1 MFYLGIDIGK
11 FNHAAALMDQ
21 RGKVISTLPSFPNTR
36 GGFQNL
42 LALITKHLPPVE
54 GLRIGMEATGPYW
67 IPLAEWLKTHG
78 WTPVILN
85 PIKTASLRNY
95 GVRGSKTD
103 TIDSVLIANTL
114 RIERE
119 EPQPVS
125 PKLSEELRHFTR
137 LRADMTKDRT
147 RLALRM
153 TSLLDRLFPELLSS
167 FSKTLS
173 PSCLAL
179 LSEAP
184 TPSKVLALGEE
195 RLAALLR
202 KVSGGNL
209 KATRAQEIMDKAIES
224 VGVPSQAMEEVLA
237 LLLEQINLLG
247 SQLRTLDRRITDLYE
262 EAGLCF
268 TSFGGVGI
276 LSAATILGEFGS
288 VTKFTQ
294 PKQMVAFAGIDPK
307 LRNSGKHQGQVHI
320 SKRGPRYLRRA
331 LYLACQGAVRNDD
344 DFHSIYQ
351 RYRDKGKSHKEAIIA
366 VMNRFIHVLYAIWR
380 DNRPYYPLTQA

>member
-21 RGKVISTLPSFPNTR
+21 RGKVIATLSSFPNTLS
-36 GGFQNL
+36 GFQNL
-42 LALITKHLPPVE
+42 LAVITAHLPPTE
-54 GLRIGMEATGPYW
+54 ELRIGMEATGPYW
-67 IPLAEWLKTHG
+67 IPLTEWLKKQG
-78 WTPVILN
+78 WIPVILN

-103 TIDSVLIANTL
+103 NIDSVLIANTL

-119 EPQPVS
+119 HPQPVS

-137 LRADMTKDRT
+137 LRVEMTKDRT
-147 RLALRM
+147 RIGLRV
-153 TSLLDRLFPELLSS
+153 TSILDRLFPELLSS

-179 LSEAP
+179 LCEAP

-195 RLAALLR
+195 KLATLLR
-202 KVSGGNL
+202 KASGGNL
-209 KATRAQEIMDKAIES
+209 KATRAKEIMDKAAQS
-224 VGVPSQAMEEVLA
+224 VGVPSQAMEETLA
-237 LLLEQINLLG
+237 LLLEQINLIN
-247 SQLRTLDRRITDLYE
+247 SQLKVVDHRITELYE
-262 EAGLCF
+262 EAGVYF
-268 TSFGGVGI
+268 TSISGVGT
-276 LSAATILGEFGS
+276 LSAATILAEYGS

-294 PKQMVAFAGIDPK
+294 PQQMVAFAGIDPK
-307 LRNSGKHQGQVHI
+307 LRNSGQHQGQVHI

-331 LYLACQGAVRNDD
+331 LYLACQSVVRNDD
-344 DFHSIYQ
+344 YFHSIYQ
-351 RYRDKGKSHKEAIIA
+351 HYRDKGKSHKEAIIA
-366 VMNRFIHVLYAIWR
+366 VMNRFVHVLYAIWR